1 MKHGYRHA
9 LTLALSQGRGN
20 NRQPLSPSTK
30 GDFQSRVADYL
41 SLERNVSIA
50 SAAVF
55 LLGLGEELWKKF
67 IPKYLQALG
76 ASTPII
82 GLFGTA
88 EDFFDAIYQYPGG
101 WIADRFGR
109 RRAFLFFIAVASTGY
124 LVYYF
129 AFAWPLVFIGLAF
142 VMGWQS
148 MASPAIFA
156 VIGDSLPPERRAMG
170 FTLQS
175 ILKRVPIVIAPIA
188 GGAIITSMGVAKGVR
203 IGLLIT
209 LVFAAI
215 TTVLV
220 FKINVV
226 IKTSPPT
233 RISDVWRSFHAALK
247 RLLISDVIIRMC
259 EGMTGVLT
267 ILYVTNVQGFSTA
280 VFGTLIAIQMIVSIL
295 VYIPA
300 GKIADRIGRKPF
312 VIATFVSFA
321 LFPLAIIFASN
332 FTLLIAAFVIGGLR
346 EIGEPS
352 RKAMIVDFA
361 RDDLRARSVGLY
373 YLIRSLSITPA
384 AAIGGLLW
392 KLSPQVPFVV
402 AGVIGLIGTIV
413 FALTVEERFAS

>member
-1 MKHGYRHA
+1 
-9 LTLALSQGRGN
+9 
-20 NRQPLSPSTK
+20 
-30 GDFQSRVADYL
+30 
-41 SLERNVSIA
+41 RNVSIA

-67 IPKYLQALG
+67 LPKYLEALG

-101 WIADRFGR
+101 WLADHVGR
-109 RRAFLFFIAVASTGY
+109 RRAFLIFVGLASAGY
-124 LVYYF
+124 LVYFF
-129 AFAWPLVFIGLAF
+129 ASSWPLVFVGLAF
-142 VMGWQS
+142 AMAWQS

-175 ILKRVPIVIAPIA
+175 ILKRVPIVIAPII
-188 GGAIITSMGVAKGVR
+188 GGAIIASLGIVR
-203 IGLLIT
+203 GIHAGLLIT
-209 LVFAAI
+209 LALAAV
-215 TTVLV
+215 TVVLV
-220 FKINVV
+220 ARVNIA
-226 IKTSPPT
+226 IKASAPTS
-233 RISDVWRSFHAALK
+233 IGGVWRSFHAALK

-280 VFGTLIAIQMIVSIL
+280 RYGTLIAIQMIVSIL

-312 VIATFVSFA
+312 VIITFASFA
-321 LFPLAIIFASN
+321 LFPVAIVFASS
-332 FTLLIAAFVIGGLR
+332 FAFLIVAFIVGGLR

-392 KLSPQVPFVV
+392 KISPQAPFIT
-402 AGVIGLIGTIV
+402 AGAIGLIGTIV
-413 FALTVEERFAS
+413 FTLTVEEKFAG